1 MRTSKAI
8 TVVHPDSRIRIALRS
23 MLEAHGYSVATDY
36 SCADLMSGRSD
47 VRPDLILVHRSI
59 LDHEGLEVLSQLT
72 RKWEESEIIFLPESL
87 ISTAAVAASAPQLLR
102 NIDRL
107 LKMRSTREILAV

>member
-1 MRTSKAI
+1 MRTSKAV

-23 MLEAHGYSVATDY
+23 MLEAQGYIVATDY

-47 VRPDLILVHRSI
+47 HQPHLILVDRSL
-59 LDHEGLEVLSQLT
+59 LDREGLEILSQLT

-87 ISTAAVAASAPQLLR
+87 NSTSAAAAFAPQLLR
-102 NIDRL
+102 NVDRL
-107 LKMRSTREILAV
+107 LKMRSTREILSV